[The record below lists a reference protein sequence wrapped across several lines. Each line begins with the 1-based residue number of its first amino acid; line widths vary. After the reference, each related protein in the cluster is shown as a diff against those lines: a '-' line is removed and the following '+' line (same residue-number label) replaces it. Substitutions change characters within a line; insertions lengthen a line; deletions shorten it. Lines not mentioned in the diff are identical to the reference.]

1 MFLQLLLSTV
11 IVIKAST
18 VVPATADLLNETF
31 DNATNYD
38 DATWTATVASSG
50 VVDPNETVLCPAS
63 GTGWGSECL
72 QMNTGAANR
81 KAYVMNDL
89 GSARADAIYTTYH
102 LYLDATMT
110 AWDTTDSHI
119 FMGGTTLSSAIPS
132 ASSPFVGTLEWD
144 ADGVEGGESNCAT
157 GANLP
162 ACWRLRMRI
171 GAGTSRAP
179 ELTQAVKH
187 TVCFLVDNGSAV
199 GSVWL
204 DGTQYLSVEQTSADV
219 QFVWAGVMEFSP
231 DGPAGTDVE
240 QILMDNV
247 KVSTGGCVD

>member
-89 GSARADAIYTTYH
+89 GSARADAIYTTYRMGHNRLAH
-102 LYLDATMT
+102 L
-110 AWDTTDSHI
+110 H
-119 FMGGTTLSSAIPS
+119 G
-132 ASSPFVGTLEWD
+132 
-144 ADGVEGGESNCAT
+144 
-157 GANLP
+157 
-162 ACWRLRMRI
+162 R
-171 GAGTSRAP
+171 
-179 ELTQAVKH
+179 
-187 TVCFLVDNGSAV
+187 
-199 GSVWL
+199 
-204 DGTQYLSVEQTSADV
+204 
-219 QFVWAGVMEFSP
+219 
-231 DGPAGTDVE
+231 
-240 QILMDNV
+240 DNV
-247 KVSTGGCVD
+247 VIGDPFGVVPVRRHVGVGR